1 MWNQLSSEQKKAY
14 GEDYYEAAMTSVEK
28 YSRQVSPLPRRDPT
42 SDYLYIPYLSLQAA
56 DIQPTLRV
64 LIDAVTRTFPM
75 ARYTPVTATEKLQ
88 IFLAEHLPPSLYESL
103 YGEQKKFVY

>member
-1 MWNQLSSEQKKAY
+1 MIY
-14 GEDYYEAAMTSVEK
+14 
-28 YSRQVSPLPRRDPT
+28 
-42 SDYLYIPYLSLQAA
+42 SLQAA

>member
-1 MWNQLSSEQKKAY
+1 MHNIY
-14 GEDYYEAAMTSVEK
+14 
-28 YSRQVSPLPRRDPT
+28 SPLYD
-42 SDYLYIPYLSLQAA
+42 LYYVPYIFLYMHYIYFLFNDLPLQAA

>member
-1 MWNQLSSEQKKAY
+1 
-14 GEDYYEAAMTSVEK
+14 
-28 YSRQVSPLPRRDPT
+28 
-42 SDYLYIPYLSLQAA
+42 
-56 DIQPTLRV
+56 
-64 LIDAVTRTFPM
+64 M

>member
-1 MWNQLSSEQKKAY
+1 MIYTINY
-14 GEDYYEAAMTSVEK
+14 TYIYYI
-28 YSRQVSPLPRRDPT
+28 YSPPYDLP
-42 SDYLYIPYLSLQAA
+42 LQAA